1 MNKEIT
7 ELLIN
12 VQEKARTLDQE
23 LKKARSLLSFIKEW
37 VPKETSSFKM
47 LNEYFNELK
56 TKNK

>member
-23 LKKARSLLSFIKEW
+23 LE
-37 VPKETSSFKM
+37 
-47 LNEYFNELK
+47 K
-56 TKNK
+56 TKKLQANNSNSIS

>member
-1 MNKEIT
+1 MNKELT

-12 VQEKARTLDQE
+12 VQEKAKKLDQE
-23 LKKARSLLSFIKEW
+23 LEKARNLLSFIKECT
-37 VPKETSSFKM
+37 PKETTSFKM